1 MNFMQIIYFS
11 PLNNLHKFRENEIV
25 DFWQINDKTIKANKH
40 LRRNSS
46 NKFFN
51 WEISALIKRKKKSVT
66 DLPPLYFK
74 GAKVDSIKKRVIYLI
89 EIFKK
94 QLVVMFYNFSQG
106 LCFIQN
112 TNI

>member
-1 MNFMQIIYFS
+1 MNFMQNIYFS

-25 DFWQINDKTIKANKH
+25 NFWQIND
-40 LRRNSS
+40 
-46 NKFFN
+46 N
-51 WEISALIKRKKKSVT
+51 WDISALIKRKEKKSVT